1 MTAGIKQALV
11 ELEEDKVLD
20 LVRQA
25 LASGTPEQ
33 EILRVCQQG
42 MVEIGELFETQDY
55 FVSDLI
61 ISGEIFRQISILLEP
76 GLKSA
81 DLVSAGSV
89 VIGTVADDIHEIGK
103 NIVITML
110 KSANFQVT
118 DLGCNVAPEAFVRAL
133 QDTGAGVLGLS
144 GLLTLAFDSMHE
156 TVLAVREA
164 GLDDSVKV
172 MIGGGPVDE
181 NIRHLVGADAWGA
194 DAQQAVRL
202 ARQWTEQSDE

>member
-1 MTAGIKQALV
+1 M
-11 ELEEDKVLD
+11 
-20 LVRQA
+20 
-25 LASGTPEQ
+25 
-33 EILRVCQQG
+33 
-42 MVEIGELFETQDY
+42 
-55 FVSDLI
+55 
-61 ISGEIFRQISILLEP
+61 
-76 GLKSA
+76 
-81 DLVSAGSV
+81 

-202 ARQWTEQSDE
+202 ARQWTEQSDD

>member
-202 ARQWTEQSDE
+202 ARQWTEQSDD